1 MQSECIIN
9 VQHVHKIE
17 NEYIT
22 AAAATAMQMQNE
34 KEGVGCAVIL

>member
-22 AAAATAMQMQNE
+22 AATAMQMQNE